1 MLRAR
6 RPRLRGWCLPP
17 RACVRVGWRKAATPS
32 GGACCAGGGGG
43 VGGGGHAA
51 AGGVGGVGGGGLCR
65 GRSHASA
72 ECFASA
78 EAEEYFVVVW
88 FSLFS
93 MAVPVSSRAA
103 GAARRT
109 L

>member
-6 RPRLRGWCLPP
+6 RPRLRGWCWPP

-32 GGACCAGGGGG
+32 GGVRCAGGVGGG
-43 VGGGGHAA
+43 GGGGHAA
-51 AGGVGGVGGGGLCR
+51 AGGVGGVGGVGFCR
-65 GRSHASA
+65 GQSHAFA
-72 ECFASA
+72 ECYASA
-78 EAEEYFVVVW
+78 KAEENFVVVW

-93 MAVPVSSRAA
+93 MAVPVSFRAA